1 MFTVAKHKDHKSTD
15 MEYADS
21 FLDFIFRID
30 IYLEH
35 LILVYENWI
44 YVILFLIVFCETGL
58 VIAAFLPGDA
68 LLFVTG
74 TLAAMPTNTM
84 NVHLVAFL
92 LIIAAILGD
101 TCNYWIGKRFGDRLL
116 EDTHSKIFKR
126 KHLERTHQFYEKY
139 GGKTIVLAR
148 FIPFV
153 WTFAPF
159 VAGMGRMNYHYFI
172 SYNVS
177 GALIWVISLTYAG
190 FYLGGFSIIQNN
202 LKWVILLIIVL
213 SNIPAIVE
221 IIKKRGKWLD

>member
-1 MFTVAKHKDHKSTD
+1 M
-15 MEYADS
+15 
-21 FLDFIFRID
+21 
-30 IYLEH
+30 
-35 LILVYENWI
+35 ILVYENWI
-44 YVILFLIVFCETGL
+44 YAILFLIVFCETGL

-74 TLAAMPTNTM
+74 TLAAMPTNTL

-153 WTFAPF
+153 RTFAPF

>member
-1 MFTVAKHKDHKSTD
+1 

-68 LLFVTG
+68 LLFITG

-153 WTFAPF
+153 RTFAPF